1 MPKMEKDKWVDGI
14 MDSFDGLERAAPPGT
29 LLHKIEQKLGEKVSY
44 ARTIP
49 LRTVSLAAASILL
62 LLAVNVYLLRE
73 QPSADKGNEN
83 EVESVIEYYG
93 LDNNQPGF

>member
-1 MPKMEKDKWVDGI
+1 MPKMEKDKWIDGI
-14 MDSFDGLERAAPPGT
+14 MDSFDGLERATPPGT
-29 LLHKIEQKLGEKVSY
+29 LLHKIEQKLGGKY
-44 ARTIP
+44 GRIIP

-73 QPSADKGNEN
+73 QPAAEMANEN
-83 EVESVIEYYG
+83 GVEAVIEYYG